1 MATHIQ
7 KWNSKSQELSGPPPP
22 SSDEPIISI
31 SIRSFA
37 DLNRNACLLCLRSF
51 KSEAEVRKHEELSE
65 LHKSKLADEA
75 AIAAADKRLNKAL
88 VAIKSTET
96 TTTSQPTEGPPIDQT
111 SSEYRDRAQERRVT
125 FNQPKRPNY
134 SSGEFPREKPSVSQV
149 SAVDPDP
156 EPVAQMSKGTAL
168 MSAMGWSE
176 GQGLGSTGS
185 GRVEPIEAGMYE
197 AGVGLGAGSTKVVGK
212 DINAPG
218 DDGTYGSF
226 VKKVRDNARS
236 RYDDL
241 N

>member
-7 KWNSKSQELSGPPPP
+7 KWNSKSQELSGQPPPP
-22 SSDEPIISI
+22 LPSDEPITSI
-31 SIRSFA
+31 STRSFA

-51 KSEAEVRKHEELSE
+51 KSEAEVRKHEELSD

-75 AIAAADKRLNKAL
+75 AIAAADKRLNKGS
-88 VAIKSTET
+88 VAQKSTET
-96 TTTSQPTEGPPIDQT
+96 TSQPTDSSLMDPT

-134 SSGEFPREKPSVSQV
+134 SSGEFPRKKPPTSQV
-149 SAVDPDP
+149 AAADP
-156 EPVAQMSKGTAL
+156 EPDPVAQMSKGTAL
-168 MSAMGWSE
+168 MAAMGWSE

-212 DINAPG
+212 DISAPG